1 MKKNNIFTFLDDV
14 ERNDETLKKWGD
26 LYRIEKEL
34 IETIVNTRKSKG
46 LSQKQLAEMTGLKQP
61 AIARIENNT
70 NSPQLDTIIKI
81 TDALGL
87 RFTLNDHKLDFDQ
100 ILFSKLT
107 EFREDIESYY
117 NRVINN
123 KLQNNVY
130 NYQGGMYYE
139 NQPHQHPCKENH
151 PAW

>member
-1 MKKNNIFTFLDDV
+1 MKKNNIFTFFDDI

-26 LYRIEKEL
+26 LYRVEKEL
-34 IETIVNTRKSKG
+34 IETIVKTRKIKG

-61 AIARIENNT
+61 AIARIENST

-81 TDALGL
+81 ADALEL
-87 RFTLNDHKLDFDQ
+87 KLTLNNQRFDFNQ

-117 NRVINN
+117 IRVISNI
-123 KLQNNVY
+123 QPNNVY
-130 NYQGGMYYE
+130 DYQGGMYYE

-151 PAW
+151 PA